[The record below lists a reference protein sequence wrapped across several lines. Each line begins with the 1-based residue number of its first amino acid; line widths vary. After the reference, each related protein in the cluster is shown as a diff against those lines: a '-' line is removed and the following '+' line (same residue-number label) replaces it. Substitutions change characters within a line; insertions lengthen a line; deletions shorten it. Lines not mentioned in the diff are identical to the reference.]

1 MNAPTAH
8 RARFARAALV
18 LVALWGCSDTT
29 VPTAPLPSEL
39 VRQDSYWMPGEG
51 NEPFKVFTQN
61 TYLGGDT
68 GPLFGGLDFNDIPAV
83 VAATNVFWAQVQDN
97 DTPGR
102 AAAIVDEIE
111 ARRPHLV
118 GLQEVV
124 RFAVVDA
131 TTGQVIGGADI
142 LASIQAEISARGLPY
157 EVARIQENTSG
168 MLPLALGTT
177 GVTKALFFTDRV
189 AVLRRT
195 DVVVTGGAQGS
206 YAARFTLGPVTLKR
220 GWIRLDVDRDG
231 APVHFVTT
239 HLETQA
245 LAPVQAGQ
253 VQELLG
259 SVLAGLDGLTIL
271 SGDLNSDAAAGPGEP
286 SWTPTYD
293 ALEAAGFTDAWEQDG
308 HGSGYVGY
316 TCCQDSDL
324 RNGSSNLD
332 QRIDF
337 VLLRAAGNPAA
348 SGRIPGSIQ
357 MDIVGE
363 EQADRTATS
372 GLWPADH
379 AGLMAGMRLATLTA
393 ANDGT

>member
-1 MNAPTAH
+1 MTAPSRPHGRFVTAV
-8 RARFARAALV
+8 LV
-18 LVALWGCSDTT
+18 LAALWGCSDATT
-29 VPTAPLPSEL
+29 PTSPSQ
-39 VRQDSYWMPGEG
+39 VDVARQASYWTPGGG
-51 NEPFKVFTQN
+51 NEPFKVLTQN

-68 GPLFGGLDFNDIPAV
+68 GPLFGGLDFSDIPAV
-83 VAATNVFWAQVQDN
+83 VAATNTFWTQVQEN
-97 DTPGR
+97 DTQGR

-124 RFAVVDA
+124 RFAVVDM
-131 TTGQVIGGADI
+131 TTGQVVGGADI
-142 LASIQAEISARGLPY
+142 LASIQAEIAARGLPY
-157 EVARIQENTSG
+157 EVARVQENTSSA
-168 MLPLALGTT
+168 LPLAVGAT
-177 GVTKALFFTDRV
+177 GITMALAFTDRV

-195 DVVVTGGAQGS
+195 DVVVTGGGQGT
-206 YAARFTLGPVTLKR
+206 YAATFTLGPVTLKR
-220 GWIRLDVDRDG
+220 GWIRVDVDRDG

-253 VQELLG
+253 AQELLG

-271 SGDLNSDAAAGPGEP
+271 SGDLNSDAAADPGAP

-293 ALEAAGFTDAWEQDG
+293 ALQAAGFTDAWKQDG
-308 HGSGYVGY
+308 HAAGYVGY
-316 TCCQDSDL
+316 TCCQDPDL
-324 RNGSSNLD
+324 SNGPSLLD

-348 SGRIPGSIQ
+348 SGLVPGSVQ
-357 MDIVGE
+357 VDIVGE
-363 EQADRTATS
+363 EQADRTATT

-379 AGLMAGMRLATLTA
+379 AGLMTGMRLAILA
-393 ANDGT
+393 EANDGT